1 MVEEIRF
8 ILKRKGEKIYPQ
20 RLQIK
25 KKRYKCNTGKLLKTT
40 AMQSCGPYHL
50 STCMSIGPRKQ
61 AFDLS

>member
-20 RLQIK
+20 RLKIK

-40 AMQSCGPYHL
+40 AMQSRGPYHL
-50 STCMSIGPRKQ
+50 SACMPIGPREQ
-61 AFDLS
+61 VFDFS

>member
-40 AMQSCGPYHL
+40 AICNPVDPIICLHVCL
-50 STCMSIGPRKQ
+50 
-61 AFDLS
+61 

>member
-40 AMQSCGPYHL
+40 AM
-50 STCMSIGPRKQ
+50 
-61 AFDLS
+61 

>member
-8 ILKRKGEKIYPQ
+8 ILKRKGKKIYHQ

-40 AMQSCGPYHL
+40 AMQSRGPYHL
-50 STCMSIGPRKQ
+50 SACMPIGPREQ
-61 AFDLS
+61 VFDFS

>member
-20 RLQIK
+20 RLKIK

-40 AMQSCGPYHL
+40 AMQSRGLYHL
-50 STCMSIGPRKQ
+50 SAYMPIGPREQ
-61 AFDLS
+61 VFDFS

>member
-20 RLQIK
+20 RLKIK

-40 AMQSCGPYHL
+40 AMQSRGPYHL
-50 STCMSIGPRKQ
+50 SACMPIGQREQ
-61 AFDLS
+61 VFDFS